1 MIEIVEEVEE
11 FLVSVMRVIACV
23 HSEKEAGAHRFEE
36 RVAVIP
42 VKFVVEKLVGEPARR
57 VGQRRD
63 VRDQLGE

>member
-1 MIEIVEEVEE
+1 MC
-11 FLVSVMRVIACV
+11 VMGVIPRV
-23 HSEKEAGAHRFEE
+23 HSEKEAGAHRVEE
-36 RVAVIP
+36 SVAVIP